1 MEGVGNPMDVAPIRS
16 RMALFGHPIHPML
29 IHFPVAA
36 LLGLSGTDIGYALTG
51 DSFWARASTWLA
63 AIGMMGGWFSG
74 AIGVLD
80 LLLVKAIRRLVIAWC
95 HGIMAVMLLSLA
107 TLNWLLRLGDVEAL
121 IIPWGLYVSLVS
133 GVMISITSFLGGQ
146 MVYDHAV
153 GVAADKSVERARR
166 DQQIRQIEKKRLVD

>member
-1 MEGVGNPMDVAPIRS
+1 MGVAPIRS
-16 RMALFGHPIHPML
+16 RMAIFGHPIHPML

-36 LLGLSGTDIGYALTG
+36 LLGLICTDIGYALTG
-51 DSFWARASTWLA
+51 DSFWARAGTWLA
-63 AIGMMGGWFSG
+63 AIGVFGGWFSG
-74 AIGVLD
+74 LIGVLD
-80 LLLVKAIRRLVIAWC
+80 LVLVKAIRRLVIAWC

-107 TLNWLLRLGDVEAL
+107 TLNWLLRLGDAQAL

-166 DQQIRQIEKKRLVD
+166 DQQIRQIEKKRLMD

>member
-1 MEGVGNPMDVAPIRS
+1 MGVAPIRS
-16 RMALFGHPIHPML
+16 RMAIFGHPIHPML

-36 LLGLSGTDIGYALTG
+36 LLGLICTDIGYALTG
-51 DSFWARASTWLA
+51 DSFWARAGTWLA
-63 AIGMMGGWFSG
+63 AIGVFGGWFSG
-74 AIGVLD
+74 LIGVLD
-80 LLLVKAIRRLVIAWC
+80 LVLVKAIRRLVIAWC

-107 TLNWLLRLGDVEAL
+107 TLNWLLRLGDAQAL

>member
-1 MEGVGNPMDVAPIRS
+1 MGVAPIRS
-16 RMALFGHPIHPML
+16 RMAIFGHPIHPML

-36 LLGLSGTDIGYALTG
+36 LLGLICTDIGYALTG
-51 DSFWARASTWLA
+51 DSFWARAGTWLA
-63 AIGMMGGWFSG
+63 AIGVFGGWFSG
-74 AIGVLD
+74 LIGVLD
-80 LLLVKAIRRLVIAWC
+80 LILVKAIRRLVIAWC

-107 TLNWLLRLGDVEAL
+107 TLNWLLRLGDAQAL